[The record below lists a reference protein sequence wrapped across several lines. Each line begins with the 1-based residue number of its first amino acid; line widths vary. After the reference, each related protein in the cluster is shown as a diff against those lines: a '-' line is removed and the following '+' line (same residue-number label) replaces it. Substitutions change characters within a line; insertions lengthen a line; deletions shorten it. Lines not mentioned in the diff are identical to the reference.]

1 MPAAR
6 RAFCYAHGMVGEMLG
21 GLSDARVRSYR
32 MVIVG
37 ETGRS
42 ADSIS
47 DRSVQSLYLWQS
59 AIASAWYEALSIFE
73 PVLRNRIDAS
83 LRSWNQAQS
92 STEDWLEDPA
102 RPLRKVVERMAT
114 DARNAAERSARRR
127 PRNHPRFEAPV
138 TLDDR
143 VSQLSFGNL
152 SALFPLHPP
161 ANRADFATGFSAKEN
176 LWIHALVSGF
186 PGLTSKLVERHR
198 SSISPPVPAQ
208 VEDGYAVAVAL
219 EQLRRLRNRV
229 SHQEQILN
237 VDHQERL
244 TDMYALAHA
253 MSPQTLG
260 VMKKMDRI
268 QRTLLLRPQY

>member
-1 MPAAR
+1 M
-6 RAFCYAHGMVGEMLG
+6 
-21 GLSDARVRSYR
+21 
-32 MVIVG
+32 
-37 ETGRS
+37 
-42 ADSIS
+42 
-47 DRSVQSLYLWQS
+47 
-59 AIASAWYEALSIFE
+59 
-73 PVLRNRIDAS
+73 
-83 LRSWNQAQS
+83 
-92 STEDWLEDPA
+92 
-102 RPLRKVVERMAT
+102 
-114 DARNAAERSARRR
+114 
-127 PRNHPRFEAPV
+127 

-176 LWIHALVSGF
+176 LWIHALVGGF